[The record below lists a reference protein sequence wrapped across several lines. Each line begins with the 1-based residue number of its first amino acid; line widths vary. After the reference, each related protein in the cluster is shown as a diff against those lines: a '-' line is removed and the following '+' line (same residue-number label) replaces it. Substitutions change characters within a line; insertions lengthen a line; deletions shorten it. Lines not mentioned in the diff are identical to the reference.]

1 LLILLGDLDY
11 RKKIDD
17 VMRGVLKNYANVAV
31 EQAVSEIRKIGGKV
45 TKAQRK
51 KVVDEYI
58 NSRMD
63 FLNKELNR
71 VTEEKLGNMFMQ
83 SETIDEIKEGLK
95 TNYALNSNRA
105 KIIAGNEFH
114 ELQNTVVMDI
124 GKNVDEV
131 KGYFITDGVRYDAGC
146 IEANGSV
153 WSKTYAM
160 EHPLE
165 HVNCVRQMHPIGQ
178 EFLDMYGGYDEE

>member
-1 LLILLGDLDY
+1 
-11 RKKIDD
+11 
-17 VMRGVLKNYANVAV
+17 MRGVLKNYANVAV

-83 SETIDEIKEGLK
+83 SETIEDIKEGLK
-95 TNYALNSNRA
+95 TNYALNNSRA
-105 KIIAGNEFH
+105 KIIANTEFH
-114 ELQNTVVMDI
+114 YLQNEIVTDLAEQT
-124 GKNVDEV
+124 DEV
-131 KGYFITDGVRYDAGC
+131 VAMYITDGIKWDVDC
-146 IEANGSV
+146 QQANNSV
-153 WSKTYAM
+153 WSVQYAR
-160 EHPLE
+160 EHPIS
-165 HVNCVRQMHPIGQ
+165 HPNCIRQAHPVGK
-178 EFLDMYGGYDEE
+178 EFLEAWGGYDEK